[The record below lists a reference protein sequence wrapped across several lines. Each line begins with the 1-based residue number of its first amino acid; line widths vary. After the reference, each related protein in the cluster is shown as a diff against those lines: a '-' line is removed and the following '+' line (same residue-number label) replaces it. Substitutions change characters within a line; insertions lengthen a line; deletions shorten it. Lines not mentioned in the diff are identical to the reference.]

1 MSPSDMQEGR
11 RSLLVADGLLLL
23 VERGRMVPMTKAIPE
38 DLILTIVD
46 IPTASRIPKR
56 RDHRVTQGEALKA
69 LDKLTRILDSE
80 RKL

>member
-11 RSLLVADGLLLL
+11 RSVLVADGLLLL

-46 IPTASRIPKR
+46 IPTAPRIPKR
-56 RDHRVTQGEALKA
+56 RDHRATQAEALTA
-69 LDKLTRILDSE
+69 LEKLPHKLDSE
-80 RKL
+80 RKR